1 MSSLGAEVAA
11 TVARSWEDHPEVRSG
26 SQLTI
31 GERAADRVR
40 NAFGSWAYIG
50 IQTVVILTWIV
61 LNVIAAFLRWDP
73 YPFILLNLMLSTQ
86 ATYAAPIILLS
97 QKRADAISAEVAAH
111 DLRSDLASEKLLTEI
126 HAMLKALLPEGTKIE
141 NDPL

>member
-1 MSSLGAEVAA
+1 MSIFGAEVAA
-11 TVARSWEDHPEVRSG
+11 TVAHGWDEHPEVRSG
-26 SQLTI
+26 TQLTL

-50 IQTVVILTWIV
+50 IQTVVILTWIG
-61 LNVIAAFLRWDP
+61 LNAAAYALRWDP

-126 HAMLKALLPEGTKIE
+126 HAMLKALLPEGPKIE